1 MVRSFSGFLALL
13 VSTIYLSFSCSIT
26 EESGKNHP
34 VDLSVK
40 QAAEMIDSD
49 QRPVIVDVRT
59 PPEFYGEIGHIP
71 GARLIPLQN
80 LNDSLGVF
88 FSLESRKIL
97 LVCRSGRRS
106 RIAGEELLRAG
117 FDNIYNLAGGMIAWN
132 DNGGKVEKD
141 NP

>member
-1 MVRSFSGFLALL
+1 MALL
-13 VSTIYLSFSCSIT
+13 VSTIYLSFGCSII

-40 QAAEMIDSD
+40 QAVEMINSD
-49 QRPVIVDVRT
+49 QPPVIVDVRR
-59 PPEFYGEIGHIP
+59 PPEFDGELGHIP

-80 LNDSLGVF
+80 LKDSLGVF
-88 FSLESRKIL
+88 SGLEGRKIL

-106 RIAGEELLRAG
+106 RIAGDELLKAR

-132 DNGGKVEKD
+132 DYGGKVKND